1 MTDEPRND
9 LEEIAARLEAE
20 RPIPSAAFRG
30 ELRRRLLGTPA
41 RQAERRRALALVASY
56 ATAGLVLLATAALG
70 VFGVGPFAA

>member
-41 RQAERRRALALVASY
+41 RQAERRRALL
-56 ATAGLVLLATAALG
+56 
-70 VFGVGPFAA
+70 